1 MEKRTEK
8 QSMVMG
14 GGGGKSIWNWGV
26 FLQSRESPIHNI
38 IKTQT
43 TLWHDHEE
51 YIAMISSTKYAR
63 DGEVEFQRVP
73 NYQMVFRRMNDGWA
87 LLCEPWGGKKHL
99 KIAKQIRFWLL
110 SDNIVVWGM
119 VVGASIIIVATEEP
133 TRSPLICTFLSL
145 VRRLCTLRRWR
156 LVVILTN

>member
-8 QSMVMG
+8 QSMVMGGG

-63 DGEVEFQRVP
+63 DGEVEFQREP
-73 NYQMVFRRMNDGWA
+73 NYQMVFRRLNDGWA

-99 KIAKQIRFWLL
+99 KIAKQNSF
-110 SDNIVVWGM
+110 
-119 VVGASIIIVATEEP
+119 
-133 TRSPLICTFLSL
+133 LIAF
-145 VRRLCTLRRWR
+145 R
-156 LVVILTN
+156 